1 MVEAAFNGTSA
12 LSNKKSSVASTQLQ
26 DGDDDALTTAP
37 PKRYPVDDITEST
50 ACELKV
56 QVMNLR
62 VTAAVGMAVPILPN
76 PTWHCRPVPKGYVVM
91 VLSTDLP

>member
-1 MVEAAFNGTSA
+1 MVEAAFYGTGA

-26 DGDDDALTTAP
+26 DSDDDALMMAP
-37 PKRYPVDDITEST
+37 PKCYPVDDITESI

-62 VTAAVGMAVPILPN
+62 VMAAVSMAIPIAPN
-76 PTWHCRPVPKGYVVM
+76 ATWHCRLVPKGYAVDT
-91 VLSTDLP
+91 SPTYP